1 MLGAAC
7 VLVSGARGDPRSG
20 LGGRLLFRAGARQL
34 SRALGPGSGRRAGS
48 RRFREIRGSPNRD
61 PVAPLPSN
69 SAPRG
74 CSSRGAGGGG
84 RGVVGSWIPVRN
96 GADFFSVS
104 RALPTFIFALLQAV
118 RGWQT

>member
-20 LGGRLLFRAGARQL
+20 PGRGLRFGTGARQP
-34 SRALGPGSGRRAGS
+34 SRVRGPGSGGRAGS
-48 RRFREIRGSPNRD
+48 RRFREIAAPLA
-61 PVAPLPSN
+61 PAPAAPLPCN

-84 RGVVGSWIPVRN
+84 GRRLGCYSRRGGFFPV
-96 GADFFSVS
+96 SC
-104 RALPTFIFALLQAV
+104 ALPTFIFALLQAV
-118 RGWQT
+118 RGWPT